1 MGNLCGST
9 ANTTTNGST
18 TVSRQS
24 TVDVDKEIFGQL
36 IGTIRDQRWED
47 NYKIV
52 KKLGAGITGAVHV
65 VEHKERKGQKFA
77 LKSVNLK
84 KLDPAQLKELRNEV
98 ALLKKLDHP
107 HIVRL
112 YECYETDKSMDLILE
127 LMEGGDLHD
136 AYHKKPKEFTEVK
149 VCELIRQL
157 VSAVA
162 YCHSLGIT
170 HRDIKPANICFS
182 KGDFEN
188 IKLIDFG
195 IGKLMGHGQN
205 RGSFWGKREKQ
216 TMCGTVIYVAP
227 EVFTANYDN
236 RIDIWVGTCR
246 VTCLRLADILTC
258 NFNCISY
265 LPAQGWP
272 TFLPAILTAFLP
284 TCPRLADISY
294 LQF

>member
-9 ANTTTNGST
+9 ASTTTNGST

-24 TVDVDKEIFGQL
+24 TLDVDKEIFGQL

-65 VEHKERKGQKFA
+65 VEHKERKGQKYA

-236 RIDIWVGTCR
+236 RIDIWVGTC
-246 VTCLRLADILTC
+246 
-258 NFNCISY
+258 Y
-265 LPAQGWP
+265 LPAE
-272 TFLPAILTAFLP
+272 
-284 TCPRLADISY
+284 
-294 LQF
+294 